1 MALIEIPE
9 DRVYDVKML
18 ITPNPDGG
26 LSLDLFDKT
35 TGDTKVEV
43 YLSVKELI
51 EVLNFINENTDSVK
65 EKRQRGD
72 VETAM

>member
-35 TGDTKVEV
+35 TGDTRVEV

-51 EVLNFINENTDSVK
+51 EVLNFINENHDSVK
-65 EKRQRGD
+65 EKKQRGE